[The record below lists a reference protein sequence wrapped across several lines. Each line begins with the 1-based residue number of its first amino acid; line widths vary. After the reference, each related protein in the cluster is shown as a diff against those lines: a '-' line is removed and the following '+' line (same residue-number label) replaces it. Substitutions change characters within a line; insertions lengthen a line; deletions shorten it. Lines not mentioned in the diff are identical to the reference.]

1 MSNRAKRLLNRNA
14 SKPAVTSP
22 AKVSEPV
29 PVEVSPPEVQ
39 KKQARGAG
47 KVPAG
52 ELYSVRLAPSLM
64 VALRSRAASEA
75 RPVSEVVRLALQAY
89 LATPSHP
96 E

>member
-14 SKPAVTSP
+14 SKPAVASP
-22 AKVSEPV
+22 A
-29 PVEVSPPEVQ
+29 VEVSPPKVQ
-39 KKQARGAG
+39 KKQARGLG

-89 LATPSHP
+89 LATPSP
-96 E
+96 LE